1 MKLEFKDTR
10 MLLANVNARSEVH
23 GEERE
28 PAGDLK
34 LEAFLPNDVLVE
46 FDPALRSL
54 LYHFDDA
61 QQRDLVDEGRKGDPA
76 YVPDLRLPKLMGP
89 FRWDDEMQGATISLH
104 VRGEKSRVELADV
117 KVNNFQIE
125 VQEGGTVLLSFR
137 VQAHPDERKFG
148 KLCTLIQNEVEVTL
162 TPAAEEAPAN

>member
-1 MKLEFKDTR
+1 MKLKFEDQK

-54 LYHFDDA
+54 LYYFDES
-61 QQRDLVDEGRKGDPA
+61 QQRDLVDEGKKGDA
-76 YVPDLRLPKLMGP
+76 NYLPDLRLPKLVGP
-89 FRWDDEMQGATISLH
+89 FRWDDEMLGATISLR
-104 VRGEKSRVELADV
+104 VRGEKSRVELADA
-117 KVNNFQIE
+117 KVNNFTIE

-148 KLCTLIQNEVEVTL
+148 KLCTLIQRDVEVTL
-162 TPAAEEAPAN
+162 IPAEEAPAN